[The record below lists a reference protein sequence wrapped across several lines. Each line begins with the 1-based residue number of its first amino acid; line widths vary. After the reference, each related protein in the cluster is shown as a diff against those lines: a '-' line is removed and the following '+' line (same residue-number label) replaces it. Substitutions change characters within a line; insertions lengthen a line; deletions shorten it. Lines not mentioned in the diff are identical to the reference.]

1 MWDMGLDHI
10 NAPAKEPLPL
20 TDDESS
26 LLALFD
32 SEPITIDTL
41 LIRSG
46 LSAGEL
52 SLLLM
57 NLELSG
63 AIRQLPGKQYEKLI

>member
-10 NAPAKEPLPL
+10 SSPAKEPLPL
-20 TDDESS
+20 TDEESS

-32 SEPITIDTL
+32 SDPITIDTL
-41 LIRSG
+41 LVRSG
-46 LSAGEL
+46 LGAGEL